1 MNQKYI
7 FTRILTT
14 LRCNNKFPSADRLL
28 ICTRPLNIFK
38 NDNRYKGLK
47 TICNTRHRT
56 LQPYANNYDCP
67 VIFSSAYKIDKKYR
81 LNHLTNLLN
90 KFKTLKLWYQHD
102 PDFSINSFERGTKQ
116 VSNQSF
122 SNNRL

>member
-7 FTRILTT
+7 FTRLLTA
-14 LRCNNKFPSADRLL
+14 LRCDNKFLSGGRLL

-38 NDNRYKGLK
+38 NDNRYDRLEK
-47 TICNTRHRT
+47 ICNTRYRT
-56 LQPYANNYDCP
+56 LQPYANNYNCP
-67 VIFSSAYKIDKKYR
+67 VIISSAYQIDKKYR
-81 LNHLTNLLN
+81 LNHLINLLN

-102 PDFSINSFERGTKQ
+102 PDFSTKSFEKGTRQ

-122 SNNRL
+122 GNSCL